1 MSLSFL
7 FRVFTLLSFI
17 LLLNTTEVYSQ
28 SVASDS
34 IWLKEQAWEKDSTLN
49 KKMLAFEEFMK
60 SFPDG
65 EGEITYFIKGDSTIL
80 KINEWSSTEQTIIIR
95 DFYYTDTLLAAVHVK
110 EFTYPLTKGV
120 RDHRHAN
127 KVHDYIVI
135 FDLVKGTTRNK
146 VVLASKKG
154 YGSREEYVKS
164 SDLYR
169 MVFILAQ

>member
-95 DFYYTDTLLAAVHVK
+95 DFYYTDT
-110 EFTYPLTKGV
+110 
-120 RDHRHAN
+120 
-127 KVHDYIVI
+127 
-135 FDLVKGTTRNK
+135 
-146 VVLASKKG
+146 
-154 YGSREEYVKS
+154 
-164 SDLYR
+164 
-169 MVFILAQ
+169 